1 MTAQDTFLAALDAL
15 LASTGLPADIA
26 DVPTTAG
33 RTRITSWGPA
43 DAPAAVLL
51 HGYGATSS
59 SWVSLVPHLARS
71 RRVHAV
77 DLIGDAGHS
86 QADHALRR
94 PEDLYG
100 WLDEVVAWTGQ
111 SSVGLV
117 GHSYGGWLAC
127 SYALSRPSKVN
138 HLSLIDPTNCFSGL
152 AATYVLHALPLLLK
166 PSPDRWK
173 SFLAWETTGTSLDE
187 RWVEVSSLAT
197 LLPHARFVRPRRPT
211 RRELADL
218 SCPTLVLIAGRS
230 KAHQPAALA
239 RAANRYDAI
248 AVTELTDASH
258 HSIPAVQG
266 DRIAEAILS
275 HQGRSTRVRG
285 Q

>member
-1 MTAQDTFLAALDAL
+1 MTAQDAFLAALDAL
-15 LASTGLPADIA
+15 LASTGLPADLT

-51 HGYGATSS
+51 HGYGATSG

-86 QADHALRR
+86 HADHVLRR
-94 PEDLYG
+94 PEDLYR

-127 SYALSRPSKVN
+127 SYAVSRPSKVD

-152 AATYVLHALPLLLK
+152 AASYVLHALPLLLK
-166 PSPDRWK
+166 PSPGRWK
-173 SFLAWETTGTSLDE
+173 SFLAWEAAGTRLDE

-211 RRELADL
+211 HRELAGL
-218 SCPTLVLIAGRS
+218 SCPTVVLIADHS
-230 KAHQPAALA
+230 KAHKPAALA
-239 RAANRYDAI
+239 RAANRYDAVT
-248 AVTELTDASH
+248 VTELTDASH
-258 HSIPAVQG
+258 HSVPAVQG
-266 DRIAEAILS
+266 DRIAAAILS
-275 HQGRSTRVRG
+275 HQGRSTHIRE